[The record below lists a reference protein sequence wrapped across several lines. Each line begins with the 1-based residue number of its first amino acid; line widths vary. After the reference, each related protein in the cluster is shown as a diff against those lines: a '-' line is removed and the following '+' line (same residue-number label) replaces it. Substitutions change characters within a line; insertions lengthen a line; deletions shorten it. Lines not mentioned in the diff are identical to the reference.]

1 MNINESV
8 YGLRNTWITAPYYS
22 DDIPTANRILMA
34 NFGDNESTLEKA
46 IAKNKLPLNEPIDKS
61 VCYCGVGPEHPLS
74 KVQYFYS
81 SFESDNPL
89 ILENINS
96 DARDVTNISLGF
108 GGDNETDGAP
118 LTNVNYM
125 FIKGEIEYS
134 GSKAKY
140 NRYTNGAEYSNEYS
154 KYRAF
159 KPWCQVPVKRFV
171 VVPYI
176 KCYNTSFNQSG
187 TFDLKEYLTTRKND
201 YPYVTQILMDIVT
214 DRNTTYD
221 PDKGTGTP
229 QRNGIGYTTAAIL
242 DPLSY
247 GNGYIY
253 NSIDMSNIIKP
264 ILGVCVAGVFFDVP
278 ISSGDT
284 WAVKCFPV
292 ASGFG
297 LDFTNVSNLNV
308 DGEFSDE
315 TSRFY
320 LDIANYTDDE
330 FKDSVFKTIACFGL
344 FFTESYAD
352 AEVLP
357 LDDDK
362 MYLGILN
369 NGVGLGD
376 YVHGSKN
383 REQSQWNFNDMHDNV
398 YDPSNPPQIDDNTYD
413 GAMRSGLLGTFSTA
427 TDIYNIDTNDFT
439 HLVSKLWDAMALVP
453 SGDPLNDYCLDT
465 FLTTNPI
472 DSIVSLKYFPIS
484 EEMGIN
490 TTTVKLGKYDTSI
503 SCKYA
508 KNSLLVD
515 CGDVLIYPRF
525 GIGGA
530 KTWLDK
536 MTTIT
541 LYLPF
546 CGTLSLDP
554 EKYMGRYVN
563 VEYAID
569 LLSGNCSAFVSI
581 IADNGNKCIT
591 DIANG
596 TCGIDCSVTGIQH
609 ITLDSQLYN
618 ATEQLKAMR
627 INNAVS
633 GLTNLL
639 GLSSIKNND
648 LTGAVSQLATA
659 GGNIYN
665 MLHNEDIAEYNLQ
678 HTQLPVKMIGTTG
691 ATTGA
696 MCELYPTIII
706 ERPDDSAVNKTAFA
720 KTNGYA
726 CCISDSVGNFTG
738 YTEFSSVD
746 LSGLTATATEKN
758 AIISALQGG
767 VII

>member
-1 MNINESV
+1 MSINTDVWGNDTEWDSALNGV
-8 YGLRNTWITAPYYS
+8 AKITHYS
-22 DDIPTANRILMA
+22 LWDKVLSLDWT
-34 NFGDNESTLEKA
+34 
-46 IAKNKLPLNEPIDKS
+46 LNELLDNTVS
-61 VCYCGVGPEHPLS
+61 YCGTVGDFYLNALIYFTRSGAVNMYPDIEVGNTLFFTS
-74 KVQYFYS
+74 RVQYRLPNAY
-81 SFESDNPL
+81 NMP
-89 ILENINS
+89 N
-96 DARDVTNISLGF
+96 
-108 GGDNETDGAP
+108 TDDM
-118 LTNVNYM
+118 NRW
-125 FIKGEIEYS
+125 S
-134 GSKAKY
+134 KY
-140 NRYTNGAEYSNEYS
+140 NAITDMNQWGCARITQLISKFKINKMLWIPYVSCQATNDIDEQTHEYRLDEY
-154 KYRAF
+154 
-159 KPWCQVPVKRFV
+159 
-171 VVPYI
+171 I
-176 KCYNTSFNQSG
+176 
-187 TFDLKEYLTTRKND
+187 TTEHTT
-201 YPYVTQILMDIVT
+201 YPYVTRVYMYPYYNSGTDDSPQWSTAQENSDFYLWCEVNSYFSSDVDPNEEFSHYCLGGGDGTHRYQITIMGLGRPETQGIDDTPGFIYHPVGF
-214 DRNTTYD
+214 D
-221 PDKGTGTP
+221 PD
-229 QRNGIGYTTAAIL
+229 TTH
-242 DPLSY
+242 
-247 GNGYIY
+247 YIY
-253 NSIDMSNIIKP
+253 DDENSPTKVKYLRQYSENLVKEIYHQI
-264 ILGVCVAGVFFDVP
+264 AFYGVFFLGEGNGNFTNLQLTDPRVYVGIIEDGGYARGNYTHGADNANVP
-278 ISSGDT
+278 QYSWNDSGD
-284 WAVKCFPV
+284 
-292 ASGFG
+292 S
-297 LDFTNVSNLNV
+297 
-308 DGEFSDE
+308 E
-315 TSRFY
+315 
-320 LDIANYTDDE
+320 
-330 FKDSVFKTIACFGL
+330 
-344 FFTESYAD
+344 
-352 AEVLP
+352 
-357 LDDDK
+357 
-362 MYLGILN
+362 
-369 NGVGLGD
+369 
-376 YVHGSKN
+376 
-383 REQSQWNFNDMHDNV
+383 
-398 YDPSNPPQIDDNTYD
+398 YDPTAPLPQFDDNTYD

-484 EEMGIN
+484 EDMGIN
-490 TTTVKLGKYDTSI
+490 ATTVKLGKYDTMI

-525 GIGGA
+525 GIGGK

-665 MLHNEDIAEYNLQ
+665 MLHNEDIAKYNLQ

-706 ERPDDSAVNKTAFA
+706 ERPDDATVNKTAFA

-726 CCISDSVGNFTG
+726 CCISDTVGNFTG